1 VKTLSRGHLTI
12 AAGTQ
17 LGPYEIRSP
26 LGAGGMGEVYRAR
39 DTRLGREVAIKVL
52 PAAYSQDAD
61 RLRRFEQE
69 ARATSALNQPNI
81 LTIYDI
87 GTHAGMPYIVTELL
101 DGAELRAQLSGG
113 ALSVRKV
120 LDYAQQIA
128 KGLAAAHE
136 QGVVHRDLKP
146 ENLFVTKDGRVK
158 ILDFGL
164 AKLKPQQ
171 FGQGVDSEAP
181 TKKPLT
187 NPGVILGTV
196 GYMSPEQVRGQEAD
210 HRSDIFSFGVIL
222 YEMLAGQQAFQGES
236 FAETLAAI
244 VKEEPPDLLEANS
257 KVPAQFER
265 LVRRCLEKLPER
277 RFQTASDLGF
287 ALESLAAATGVSQ
300 PAAATLA
307 PVKRRRST
315 ILAGFG
321 FALLAVGAVAGI
333 FAGKAFWETP
343 PATYQRL
350 TFSRGTI
357 WNARFAPDGQTVL
370 YSARWNGQPLE
381 VFAVR
386 AGKTESRSLELKNTD
401 LLAISAANE
410 MAVLRNRQSFGW
422 WFVGR
427 GTLAH
432 LPVDGSAARDLLE
445 DVQEADWSP
454 DATRLAVV
462 RWVKGR
468 NRLEY
473 PVGNVLYEAAGYI
486 SHPRVSPKGD
496 QVAFMDHPAQGDNRG
511 WVAVVDGAGKKT
523 VLSRGWAAEE
533 GLAWAA
539 AGGEV
544 WFTARLGGEAYA
556 LYAVTLSGRERLI
569 LRTTASVMLHDIS
582 RDGQVLLANLNDS
595 INIVVQPPGETK
607 ERDLSWL
614 NQGRLTALSPDG
626 KTILFG
632 YWGEGAGINYAVY
645 LRQTD
650 GSPAV
655 RLGDGAR
662 PRLSPDGKW
671 VLAVLNTPSQLAL
684 LPTGAGEVR
693 HLERGPIEQ
702 YSAGARWFPD
712 GKRVVFQ
719 GREAGRDWRCY
730 LQSIEGGPP
739 HPITPEGTT
748 GSSGE
753 VFVSP
758 DGRFVIAS
766 DTQQQRSFYPVTGG
780 APKPIPPLERGDEII
795 GWSSDEKSLYLA
807 RTLEMPLKVY
817 RFDSVTGRKEL
828 LKEVMPSD
836 PAGIFRPNAFYIT
849 PDGKGYAY
857 SVSRY
862 FSDLYLVK
870 GLK

>member
-1 VKTLSRGHLTI
+1 MTLAVATKI
-12 AAGTQ
+12 
-17 LGPYEIRSP
+17 GPYEILSP

-39 DTRLGREVAIKVL
+39 DTRLDRAVALKVL
-52 PAAYSQDAD
+52 PAEFARDAD
-61 RLRRFEQE
+61 RLKRFEQE
-69 ARATSALNQPNI
+69 ARATSVLNHPNI

-87 GTHAGMPYIVTELL
+87 GQHEGAPFIVAELL
-101 DGAELRAQLSGG
+101 DGAELRAQLSNG
-113 ALSVRKV
+113 ALPVRRV

-128 KGLAAAHE
+128 QGLAAAHE
-136 QGVVHRDLKP
+136 KGVVHRDLKP

-171 FGQGVDSEAP
+171 FSLGVDSEAP
-181 TKKPLT
+181 TQKPLT
-187 NPGVILGTV
+187 NPGVVLGTV

-210 HRSDIFSFGVIL
+210 QRADLFSFGVIL

-244 VKEEPPDLLEANS
+244 VKEEPPDLLEVNS
-257 KVPAQFER
+257 KVPPQFER
-265 LVRRCLEKLPER
+265 LVRRCLEKHPER

-287 ALESLAAATGVSQ
+287 ALESLAGAANTSQ
-300 PAAATLA
+300 PAAAVSRA
-307 PVKRRRST
+307 PVKRRRS
-315 ILAGFG
+315 ILLAGFG
-321 FALLAVGAVAGI
+321 FALLVVGAVIGI
-333 FAGKAFWETP
+333 FAGKAFWRTP
-343 PATYQRL
+343 QPTYQRL
-350 TFSRGTI
+350 TFSRGTV
-357 WNARFAPDGQTVL
+357 WNARFASDGQTVF

-386 AGKTESRSLELKNTD
+386 AGKTEARALKLENTD
-401 LLAISAANE
+401 LLAISATDE
-410 MAVLRNRQSFGW
+410 LAVLRNRQYFGW

-432 LPVDGSAARDLLE
+432 LPVDGGAARDLFE

-454 DATRLAVV
+454 DGSKLAVV

-473 PVGNVLYEAAGYI
+473 PVGKVLYEAAGYI

-496 QVAFMDHPAQGDNRG
+496 RVAFMDHPAQGDNRG

-533 GLAWAA
+533 GLAWSA
-539 AGGEV
+539 AGDEV
-544 WFTARLGGEAYA
+544 WFTARLAGEAYA
-556 LYAVTLSGRERLI
+556 LYAVTLSGQERLI

-595 INIVVQPPGETK
+595 INIVVQPPGETT

-671 VLAVLNTPSQLAL
+671 VLAVLNTPPQLAL
-684 LPTGAGEVR
+684 LPTGAGEAR
-693 HLERGPIEQ
+693 HLERGSIEQ

-730 LQSIEGGPP
+730 LQSIEGGAPR
-739 HPITPEGTT
+739 PITPEGTT

-766 DTQQQRSFYPVTGG
+766 DAQQQRSFYPVAGG
-780 APKPIPPLERGDEII
+780 TPQPIPPLERGDEII

-807 RTLEMPLKVY
+807 RTLEMPIRVY
-817 RFDSVTGRKEL
+817 RFDPVAGRKEL
-828 LKEVMPSD
+828 LKEVIPSD
-836 PAGIFRPNAFYIT
+836 PAGVFRPNAFYIT